1 MKRIAKLS
9 VLTLIAAV
17 GVAALARDRVDHSD
31 DARLPSPGATV
42 VSLDLQGPSS
52 LEENAMQRYVLLAR
66 YDDETVVDVTEQA
79 QWRVDSPH
87 AHVEGGVLSVRDL
100 PADQTVTLSAW
111 ITHGLALKAA
121 RTLTLVDLDRSVPPE
136 PAKNSPVGSVTTRE
150 LAPRTNGEPAPRR
163 T

>member
-17 GVAALARDRVDHSD
+17 GVAALARDRVGRSD
-31 DARLPSPGATV
+31 DARLPAPGATV

-52 LEENAMQRYVLLAR
+52 LEENSMQPYVLLAR

-100 PADQTVTLSAW
+100 PADQTVTLNAW
-111 ITHGLALKAA
+111 ITHGLALKAS
-121 RTLTLVDLDRSVPPE
+121 RTLTLIDRSEHPE
-136 PAKNSPVGSVTTRE
+136 PARQAPAGSFSARQH
-150 LAPRTNGEPAPRR
+150 APRGEEETAARG